1 MSKKGQQH
9 IGDPTFISR
18 LPSSFNLLST
28 AELNQVI
35 HNLDNS
41 NDAIHEHD
49 DEASVHGDNSD
60 DSSDIDA
67 SCAYLIKFLTLK

>member
-1 MSKKGQQH
+1 MTRPLHLDCQAA
-9 IGDPTFISR
+9 
-18 LPSSFNLLST
+18 FNLLST

-67 SCAYLIKFLTLK
+67 CAYLIKFLTLK